1 MIMTKKL
8 RIMLI
13 AIVSIAA
20 FGAIAF
26 LGYRALAPQPAEVVE
41 GTQEE
46 TDLSGIQETAKLITV
61 EALYHNVAMFSYDAD
76 EGLTGLW
83 KHGYK
88 KAWCEYD
95 AKVNFSLDT
104 NKVSTTRNGNSVT
117 VRIPRASLYGEPK
130 ITSMGDPIVETGLF
144 TDFTPEDEQKM
155 VALAQEELTN
165 KAANDETLI
174 NQATENAEK
183 ILTQWVQS
191 TGRACGEELRVT
203 CELVN

>member
-61 EALYHNVAMFSYDAD
+61 EAP
-76 EGLTGLW
+76 
-83 KHGYK
+83 
-88 KAWCEYD
+88 
-95 AKVNFSLDT
+95 
-104 NKVSTTRNGNSVT
+104 
-117 VRIPRASLYGEPK
+117 IPQCRH
-130 ITSMGDPIVETGLF
+130 
-144 TDFTPEDEQKM
+144 
-155 VALAQEELTN
+155 
-165 KAANDETLI
+165 
-174 NQATENAEK
+174 
-183 ILTQWVQS
+183 VQ
-191 TGRACGEELRVT
+191 LRRR
-203 CELVN
+203 